1 MAGYAIIRMDAKY
14 KERIGANAL
23 RGKHTKDM
31 GDLKRMASHH
41 ERNSPVPNARKPYD
55 TRHIIGNPS
64 MVAGVLSCLPEQ
76 RRADA
81 VIACEF
87 IITTSP
93 ESQRINEQK
102 EGPLDDA
109 KVQRFVDAA
118 KEFIKEEFGDCA
130 FGRAHFDENT
140 PHFAIYVVPNEDFK
154 PGAPLNAKKMFG
166 KVQLAEYQTKW
177 FEKLNKFGLD
187 VKRGEPGSEAEHES
201 IHDYYR
207 RVNAPTPDV
216 PPLPKR
222 VKPPTAAEKAL
233 EAVGVPTEHSRA
245 VEAREQALKAR
256 RNAVAEVA
264 SVASAKAIE
273 AEAKAKAMERR
284 AVSAE
289 RNLHQLRESTA
300 QLRAM
305 PLDVVLEK
313 LGATRDAKDLTK
325 WHTQAGEVHIEK
337 GEGLRFNSFT
347 NTDIKGRGAIDL
359 AMKIEGWSFDQAV
372 KFLASEFGSER
383 AAGDLAAREAAK
395 AMERVQQAV
404 KTAPEPS
411 PLPYPEPDK
420 LPRVKRYLVEVRK
433 IPARIVDALIERG
446 RIFADKF
453 ANACFRTDDEAGVEK
468 RGTAAGT
475 KWRGHY
481 GPKNGF
487 TVKGDPYRVA
497 IVESSI
503 EALSLNALEGCTCVS
518 VGGANQK
525 KASELAKSWKERG
538 ATVYA
543 AQNADKAGDDQAAR
557 LMKAVP
563 GMERM
568 RPPHGKDW
576 NDQLRTM
583 PPDQRAQLEAVTKAK
598 LVQAPKPSAP
608 APGRR

>member
-14 KERIGANAL
+14 KERIGAKTL

-41 ERNSPVPNARKPYD
+41 ERTSPVPNARQPYD

-93 ESQRINEQK
+93 ESQRVNDQK

-130 FGRAHFDENT
+130 FGRAHFDEKT

-166 KVQLAEYQTKW
+166 KFQLAEYQTKW

-187 VKRGEPGSEAEHES
+187 VKRGEPGSEADHES

-207 RVNAPTPDV
+207 RVNAPLPELPPV
-216 PPLPKR
+216 PKP
-222 VKPPTAAEKAL
+222 VEPPTAPQKAL
-233 EAVGVPTEHSRA
+233 EALGVDTDHSRA
-245 VEAREQALKAR
+245 EKARQQALKQRAAAKEDQR
-256 RNAVAEVA
+256 KAAI
-264 SVASAKAIE
+264 AKARE
-273 AEAKAKAMERR
+273 SEAKAKAAERR
-284 AVSAE
+284 AVNAE
-289 RNLHQLRESTA
+289 RNLHQLRESTS

-313 LGATRDAKDLTK
+313 LGATRDEKDPTK
-325 WHTQAGEVHIEK
+325 WHTQAGDIHIEK

-347 NTDIKGRGAIDL
+347 DPDIKGRGAIDL

-383 AAGDLAAREAAK
+383 AASDLAAREAAK
-395 AMERVQQAV
+395 AMEKVQQAL

-411 PLPYPEPDK
+411 PLPHPEPEK
-420 LPRVKRYLVEVRK
+420 LPRVRRYLVEVRK
-433 IPARIVDALIERG
+433 VPARIVDALIERG

-453 ANACFRTDDEAGVEK
+453 ANACFRTDDSAGVEK
-468 RGTAAGT
+468 RGTVATT

-481 GPKNGF
+481 GPKTGF

-503 EALSLNALEGCTCVS
+503 EALSLNALDGCTCVS

-525 KASELAKSWKERG
+525 KASEIAKAWKERG

-568 RPPHGKDW
+568 RPPQGKDW
-576 NDQLRTM
+576 NDQLRQM
-583 PPDQRAQLEAVTKAK
+583 PPEQRQQLEVSA
-598 LVQAPKPSAP
+598 KPSPAVPVRTSP
-608 APGRR
+608 APR

>member
-1 MAGYAIIRMDAKY
+1 MAQHHQRTGSTV
-14 KERIGANAL
+14 ANAKPPFDS
-23 RGKHTKDM
+23 RPAAGSV
-31 GDLKRMASHH
+31 DLVSGVEAS
-41 ERNSPVPNARKPYD
+41 
-55 TRHIIGNPS
+55 
-64 MVAGVLSCLPEQ
+64 LPEK
-76 RRADA
+76 RRSDA
-81 VIACEF
+81 VLAMDFVLTASPGMFLNQRGQRDPDKCKRFEVAAQKFLNEQFGACVHARFHYDE
-87 IITTSP
+87 TSP
-93 ESQRINEQK
+93 HAQ
-102 EGPLDDA
+102 G
-109 KVQRFVDAA
+109 
-118 KEFIKEEFGDCA
+118 FI
-130 FGRAHFDENT
+130 
-140 PHFAIYVVPNEDFK
+140 VPNEGWV
-154 PGAPLNAKKMFG
+154 PGAKLNAKALFNPRT
-166 KVQLAEYQTKW
+166 LSSYQTKW
-177 FEKLNKFGLD
+177 YETLVAAGFEVERGL
-187 VKRGEPGSEAEHES
+187 EGSGAKHES
-201 IHDYYR
+201 ISDYYA

-233 EAVGVPTEHSRA
+233 EAVGVPTDHSRA
-245 VEAREQALKAR
+245 VEAREQALKSR

-313 LGATRDAKDLTK
+313 LGATRDAKDPTK

-347 NTDIKGRGAIDL
+347 DPDIKGRGAIDL
-359 AMKIEGWSFDQAV
+359 AMKVGGWNFDQAV

-395 AMERVQQAV
+395 AMERVQQAI

-411 PLPYPEPDK
+411 PLPYPEPEK

-518 VGGANQK
+518 VGGANHK
-525 KASELAKSWKERG
+525 KASEIAKSWKQRG

-543 AQNADKAGDDQAAR
+543 AQNADKAGDDQATR

-568 RPPHGKDW
+568 RPPAGKDW

-583 PPDQRAQLEAVTKAK
+583 PPEQRAQLEAVTKVK
-598 LVQAPKPSAP
+598 PVQAPKPSAP